1 MKIEAHCTTAECRV
15 TESTSRRKL
24 VLWVCLGISV
34 LGCAFCY
41 TGFVMAGSFTG
52 SNPEQIEHWR
62 RVAHVYLV
70 LTGICAIAALAI
82 IVALYH
88 RGERVQPTARRF

>member
-1 MKIEAHCTTAECRV
+1 M
-15 TESTSRRKL
+15 SRDRKHL
-24 VLWVCLGISV
+24 SPEPCALGLPGYLR

-62 RVAHVYLV
+62 RVAHIYLV

-82 IVALYH
+82 IVALYR

>member
-1 MKIEAHCTTAECRV
+1 
-15 TESTSRRKL
+15 
-24 VLWVCLGISV
+24 
-34 LGCAFCY
+34 
-41 TGFVMAGSFTG
+41 MAGSFTG

-62 RVAHVYLV
+62 RVAHIYLV

-82 IVALYH
+82 IVALYR